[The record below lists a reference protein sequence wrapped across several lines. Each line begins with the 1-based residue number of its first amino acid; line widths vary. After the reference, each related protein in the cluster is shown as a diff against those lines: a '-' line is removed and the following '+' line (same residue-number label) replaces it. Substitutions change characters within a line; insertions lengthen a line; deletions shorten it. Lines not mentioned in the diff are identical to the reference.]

1 MTNVSER
8 QKDALIEVV
17 NIAFSRAG
25 ASLSELTGHR
35 VLLDVPQIS
44 IRPIE
49 ELERALTGL
58 MKGEV
63 ATVHQVFGGEVSGD
77 ACLMLNQEGAVHLTN
92 LLTDGTEK
100 KERLYESDREVLN
113 EVGNILLNACLGT
126 FGNILKVHI
135 TFAVPQMRLEAMSE
149 FIDTLLVGDQGIRHC
164 LIISTD
170 FRIKDSEITGY
181 LIIVLGV
188 SSLELLLQAVDK
200 LG

>member
-1 MTNVSER
+1 MTSISEK
-8 QKDALIEVV
+8 QKDALIEVI

-35 VLLDVPQIS
+35 VNLEVPRIT

-49 ELERALTGL
+49 ELEPALSGL

-77 ACLMLNQEGAVHLTN
+77 ACLMLNQDGAVHLTP
-92 LLTDGTEK
+92 LLTHGSGK
-100 KERLYESDREVLN
+100 KDRLYESDREVLN

-135 TFAVPQMRLEAMSE
+135 TFSVPKMHLEAVNE
-149 FIDTLLVGDQGIRHC
+149 FIDTLLVGDEGIRHC
-164 LIISTD
+164 LM
-170 FRIKDSEITGY
+170 
-181 LIIVLGV
+181 
-188 SSLELLLQAVDK
+188 
-200 LG
+200 

>member
-1 MTNVSER
+1 MTNISEK
-8 QKDALIEVV
+8 QKDALIEVI

-35 VLLDVPQIS
+35 VNLDVPRIT
-44 IRPIE
+44 IRLIE
-49 ELERALTGL
+49 ELEPALSEL

-63 ATVHQVFGGEVSGD
+63 AVVHQVFGGEVSGD

-92 LLTDGTEK
+92 LRAGGTEK
-100 KERLYESDREVLN
+100 TDRLYESDREVLN

-135 TFAVPQMRLEAMSE
+135 TFAVPKMHLEAVNE
-149 FIDTLLVGDQGIRHC
+149 FIDTLLVGDESIRHC

-170 FRIKDSEITGY
+170 FRIKESEIKGY
-181 LIIVLGV
+181 MIIVLGV
-188 SSLELLLQAVDK
+188 SSLDLLLQAVDD

>member
-35 VLLDVPQIS
+35 VLLDVPQIF

-92 LLTDGTEK
+92 LLTDKTEK
-100 KERLYESDREVLN
+100 RDGLYESDREVLN

-135 TFAVPQMRLEAMSE
+135 TFAVPRMRLEAVNE
-149 FIDTLLVGDQGIRHC
+149 FIDTLLVEDKGIRHC
-164 LIISTD
+164 LIISAD
-170 FRIKDSEITGY
+170 FHIKEAKITGY
-181 LIIVLGV
+181 MIIVLGV
-188 SSLELLLQAVDK
+188 SSLELLLQAVDG